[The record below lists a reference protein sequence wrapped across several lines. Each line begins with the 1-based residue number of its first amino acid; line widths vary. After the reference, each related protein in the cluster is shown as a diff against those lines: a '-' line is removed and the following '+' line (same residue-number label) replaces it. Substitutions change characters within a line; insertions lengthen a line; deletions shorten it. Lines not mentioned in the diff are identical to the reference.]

1 MNILCYSP
9 RIVRRLNEG
18 PSAVQGMYCLKLN
31 INLIRVLIRKLHR
44 KTRIVRWN
52 SSDIK
57 MDLKCDEE
65 QRSIQPV
72 AFVFLPRSIF
82 RPRSVETNVTFFGR

>member
-1 MNILCYSP
+1 MIHSK
-9 RIVRRLNEG
+9 I
-18 PSAVQGMYCLKLN
+18 N

-57 MDLKCDEE
+57 MDPKCDEE
-65 QRSIQPV
+65 QH
-72 AFVFLPRSIF
+72 
-82 RPRSVETNVTFFGR
+82 SVELVASYVFTAVNV